1 MFIDS
6 EFLCVKEMEKKRRI
20 EEGYKS
26 ALNDLKKKSH
36 FGGPDYEVVFV
47 KLIIGTTSQKLCSSF
62 KDGVCYCQEGPNSL
76 INEDEFFD
84 AVEAALDRQDKIE
97 EQVSKRIQ

>member
-1 MFIDS
+1 M
-6 EFLCVKEMEKKRRI
+6 KEMEKRRRI

-26 ALNDLKKKSH
+26 ALNELKKKSH

-47 KLIIGTTSQKLCSSF
+47 KLIHGTARQKLCSSF
-62 KDGVCYCQEGPNSL
+62 KMEPLCYWQEGPNSL

-97 EQVSKRIQ
+97 EQVRQRIQ